1 MLRINDLN
9 SYNESAQKFLNL
21 IPSCCYSSSHV
32 NYIKINANA
41 DGYILVD
48 KSDSISQ
55 TSNGSDS
62 DHMQDLQHLL
72 FNYLDYLKDAHFVIS
87 NCMRATRSW
96 SCKYDAN
103 YKSIDSVQ
111 LNNSNNN
118 NNDTN
123 ISANNHFVPN
133 GNANHSEE
141 DQEFCSP
148 IGPFLNTLLSRL
160 EAICE
165 NDVYTNLQLTGLISR
180 LATYPQPLIR
190 SFFLNSTLIFQSGV
204 KSLWTILFDLHKK
217 LDRFAAQID
226 NFDELLR
233 KARHFLYAREEILL
247 SKKQL
252 KSPLNEYE
260 FNNRNAKL
268 NRSNSITSLRSE
280 TGEGIH

>member
-1 MLRINDLN
+1 
-9 SYNESAQKFLNL
+9 
-21 IPSCCYSSSHV
+21 
-32 NYIKINANA
+32 
-41 DGYILVD
+41 
-48 KSDSISQ
+48 
-55 TSNGSDS
+55 
-62 DHMQDLQHLL
+62 
-72 FNYLDYLKDAHFVIS
+72 
-87 NCMRATRSW
+87 
-96 SCKYDAN
+96 
-103 YKSIDSVQ
+103 VQ
-111 LNNSNNN
+111 LYNN

-133 GNANHSEE
+133 GNANQSEE
-141 DQEFCSP
+141 DQEFCPP

-190 SFFLNSTLIFQSGV
+190 SLFLNSTLVFQSGV
-204 KSLWTILFDLHKK
+204 KSFWTILFELHKK

-233 KARHFLYAREEILL
+233 KARHFLYAREEIL

-252 KSPLNEYE
+252 KSPPNGYE
-260 FNNRNAKL
+260 FNSPNART